1 MLLIGLVR
9 SPISTTVIQVAS
21 RLLLVHLIV
30 APFPE
35 ATTSSPFYASMLV
48 AWSVT
53 EVIRYAYFFQSLRGV
68 DPGFLTWLRYN
79 TFFVLYPMGI
89 SSEVVMIWK
98 AKAEM
103 GDLESAAVWAVL
115 AIYVPGK

>member
-1 MLLIGLVR
+1 M
-9 SPISTTVIQVAS
+9 QVAS

-30 APFPE
+30 SPFPE

-53 EVIRYAYFFQSLRGV
+53 EVIRYAYFFQALRGK

-79 TFFVLYPMGI
+79 TFFVLYPVGI
-89 SSEVVMIWK
+89 SSEAVMMWK
-98 AKAEM
+98 AKEEM
-103 GDLESAAVWAVL
+103 SEPGRMAVWAVL
-115 AIYVPGK
+115 AIYVPGRWSFGLASSIGRV